1 MQVINQG
8 LQAMHCDGKQG
19 RSSCPVTFAL
29 DRLGDKWSLLIVR
42 DLMFRGR
49 NTYGDFLNSGEGIAT
64 NVLADRLKCL
74 EAEGIIEKSRDP
86 DNRRRFLYTL
96 TDKGYD
102 LTPVLL
108 EMMRWSAKHDAETG
122 APKAFIKRLDNDMAG
137 LIKDVRKGFRL

>member
-1 MQVINQG
+1 MQ
-8 LQAMHCDGKQG
+8 CDEKKG

-64 NVLADRLKCL
+64 NVLADRLKRL
-74 EAEGIIEKSRDP
+74 DVEGIIEKSRDP
-86 DNRRRFLYTL
+86 VNRRRFLYKL

-108 EMMRWSAKHDAETG
+108 EMMRWSAKYDADTG
-122 APKAFIKRLDNDMAG
+122 TPKEFLDMLENDMEG
-137 LIKDVRKGFRL
+137 LIKKAREGMKI

>member
-1 MQVINQG
+1 
-8 LQAMHCDGKQG
+8 MHCDGKQD

-108 EMMRWSAKHDAETG
+108 EMMRWSAKHDAHTG
-122 APKAFIKRLDNDMAG
+122 TPKDFIKRLENDMAG

>member
-1 MQVINQG
+1 
-8 LQAMHCDGKQG
+8 
-19 RSSCPVTFAL
+19 VTFAL

-74 EAEGIIEKSRDP
+74 EVEGIIEKSRDP
-86 DNRRRFLYTL
+86 DNRRRFLYKL
-96 TDKGYD
+96 TGKGYD

-108 EMMRWSAKHDAETG
+108 EMMRWSAKHDTDTG
-122 APKAFIKRLDNDMAG
+122 APKAFIQRLENDMEG
-137 LIKDVRKGFRL
+137 LIKDVRKGFKL

>member
-1 MQVINQG
+1 M
-8 LQAMHCDGKQG
+8 LCDGKKN

-49 NTYGDFLNSGEGIAT
+49 ETYGEFLDAGEGIAT

-74 EAEGIIEKSRDP
+74 EFEGIIEKTRDSE
-86 DNRRRFLYTL
+86 NKRRYLYGL
-96 TDKGYD
+96 TEKGLD

-108 EMMRWSAKHDAETG
+108 EMILWSARYDADTG
-122 APKAFIKRLDNDMAG
+122 TPKEFLDMIENDREG
-137 LIKDVRKGFRL
+137 LIEKVRAGMKL

>member
-1 MQVINQG
+1 
-8 LQAMHCDGKQG
+8 MHCDGKQG

-108 EMMRWSAKHDAETG
+108 EMMRWSIQHDAKTG
-122 APKAFIKRLDNDMAG
+122 TPKAFIKRLKNDTEG

>member
-1 MQVINQG
+1 MR
-8 LQAMHCDGKQG
+8 CDGKQG

-86 DNRRRFLYTL
+86 DNRRRFLYKL

-108 EMMRWSAKHDAETG
+108 EMMRWSAKHDAQTG
-122 APKAFIKRLDNDMAG
+122 TPRAFIKRLKNDMAG

>member
-1 MQVINQG
+1 
-8 LQAMHCDGKQG
+8 MHCDGKKS

-64 NVLADRLKCL
+64 NVLADRLKRL

-108 EMMRWSAKHDAETG
+108 EMMRWSAKHDAQTG
-122 APKAFIKRLDNDMAG
+122 TPKAFIKRLENDMGG